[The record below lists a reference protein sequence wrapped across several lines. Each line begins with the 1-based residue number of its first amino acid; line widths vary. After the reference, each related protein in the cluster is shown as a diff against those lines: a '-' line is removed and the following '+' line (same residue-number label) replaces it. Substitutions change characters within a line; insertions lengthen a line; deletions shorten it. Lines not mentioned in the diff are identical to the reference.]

1 MNKKRKHNHLSK
13 SDVIEKI
20 PLACSNELA
29 AVEFIESQR
38 WGKTPA
44 CIHCGSV
51 AVYKM
56 VDSKTGQ
63 RNQRFLWRCK
73 DCKKQYTVRIGTVY
87 EESRIEL
94 RHWCYAFWRASTSKK
109 GVAALE
115 IMRHCQIS
123 YKSALFLMSRIRF
136 AMAPVPNAPKLKG
149 IVELDEVY
157 IGGKPRNKG
166 NNLRGRGSKKTPVFA
181 AVERGG
187 RIRRRVIADVTGDT
201 LMEALRQD
209 VDKKSRI
216 MTDELPV
223 YRGIGCTFEGG
234 HDHVCHSTKEYAR
247 GDVHT
252 NTAESSFALMK
263 RGIMGV
269 YHNVSKKYLHR
280 YIWQFDFIW
289 NNRKLNDGERTAAL
303 IRVTEGK
310 RLMYKGP
317 KEKAS

>member
-1 MNKKRKHNHLSK
+1 
-13 SDVIEKI
+13 
-20 PLACSNELA
+20 
-29 AVEFIESQR
+29 
-38 WGKTPA
+38 
-44 CIHCGSV
+44 
-51 AVYKM
+51 
-56 VDSKTGQ
+56 
-63 RNQRFLWRCK
+63 
-73 DCKKQYTVRIGTVY
+73 
-87 EESRIEL
+87 
-94 RHWCYAFWRASTSKK
+94 
-109 GVAALE
+109 
-115 IMRHCQIS
+115 
-123 YKSALFLMSRIRF
+123 
-136 AMAPVPNAPKLKG
+136 MAPVPNAPKLKG
-149 IVELDEVY
+149 IVELDEMY

-166 NNLRGRGSKKTPVFA
+166 NNPRGRGSKKTPVFA

-187 RIRRRVIADVTGDT
+187 RIRRRIIADVTGDT